1 MKLFKDKIAVMIMG
15 APGSGKGTQAELL
28 SKKLDLFHFDTGRFL
43 RKTLYAPQSQKNKE
57 IQKEKKLNE
66 SGKLNTPSWVLKIVS
81 SRVKEISKLGQSV
94 IFSGSPRTEFEAF
107 GDPKGIASRSYGASK
122 KQKGLIKVLEE
133 EYGKKNMFVFS
144 LEVSEAES
152 IKRNKKRMSCSVCGT
167 PIMSKGKKQTSCPF
181 CGGKT
186 QTRKDDSEK
195 VIKLR
200 LKEYSGRT
208 APVLAGLKKKGHR
221 VIKIDGRPLPYKIH
235 ERIYSHFR

>member
-28 SKKLDLFHFDTGRFL
+28 SQKLDLFHFDTGRFL
-43 RKTLYAPQSQKNKE
+43 RKTLYSPQAKKNKE
-57 IQKEKKLNE
+57 IQKERKLNE
-66 SGKLNTPSWVLKIVS
+66 AGKLNTPSWVLKIVS
-81 SRVKEISKLGQSV
+81 ERVKKISKLGQSV

-107 GDPKGIASRSYGASK
+107 GDK
-122 KQKGLIKVLEE
+122 KNKGLMDVLKK
-133 EYGKKNMFVFS
+133 EYSKKNMFVFS
-144 LEVSEAES
+144 LEVSEEES

-200 LKEYSGRT
+200 LKEYASRT

-235 ERIYSHFR
+235 ERIYSYFR